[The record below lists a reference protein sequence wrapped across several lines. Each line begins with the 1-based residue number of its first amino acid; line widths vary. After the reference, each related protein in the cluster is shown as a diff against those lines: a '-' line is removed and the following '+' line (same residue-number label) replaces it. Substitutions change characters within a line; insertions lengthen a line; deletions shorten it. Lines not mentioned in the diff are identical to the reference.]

1 MDSGRPGSCFN
12 CYTYGFIYQMTPPAK
27 KYSIRKF
34 LSKYLLPFRNELFQL
49 CLGLLAGLLVSLV
62 MPFLTQAMVDK
73 GIGDHDI
80 SIIFIIAISQ
90 LCLFAGNYAI
100 TVLRNWVVLYLG
112 TRININILS
121 DFLQKIMCLPMK
133 FFDTKST
140 GDFHQRIADHE
151 RLQSFATSDALLTVF
166 SLLSFSVFLSLS
178 VFIVFGSYWYMLFL
192 PLLAFCGCFIF

>member
-1 MDSGRPGSCFN
+1 
-12 CYTYGFIYQMTPPAK
+12 MTPPAK

-166 SLLSFSVFLSLS
+166 SLLSFSVFCHYRYL
-178 VFIVFGSYWYMLFL
+178 
-192 PLLAFCGCFIF
+192 